1 MRHPSRII
9 ESMVFSSLILFSVI
23 GMSGVSIIDAVKL
36 SVFLAIQVSGGTA
49 LWYWVNGY
57 RHIELPEAIGMGIAL
72 GTSITTLSQYPLRGT
87 PVSDFSWVVPMIFF
101 LPLLMKSNRIYTDL
115 KSLKTD
121 AVYEDVTSLIVI
133 FTLTVLAMAALWW
146 WLYPLVLALTFV
158 SFIRYQCKKSGW
170 KTNRV
175 NFLSLLLSLT
185 GFVVSFALSR
195 QNDFWTI
202 VSNDQVFSES
212 LSWSL
217 FTWGNNDSPFA
228 AGTPISYHWFVL
240 LWSGITSSATNAETW
255 VVVSRVLPIVSFFGM
270 FCLLWSMSRRMYERI
285 SAPVV
290 AILFLIFYSNNY
302 GFSLTR
308 YIASPTFL
316 FSCIWLL
323 AFANTAFAF
332 YRKPSIKYAVLT
344 SFLLF
349 MTFGGKVMNGAVG
362 LSALLFALS
371 IWFFA
376 KPLDLDRIKIS
387 LLAALSIASLVLI
400 YFFMY
405 SKNQPGNLNT
415 LTIQSMLPVQ
425 LGLLPPGSN
434 PDQLFIVNSF
444 LFGSMM
450 MPLVAVGFYAVKKFF
465 RAQFEVW
472 FITGSILSGLVLSFF
487 TSNPGFS
494 QLYFWLASAVIAS
507 LMIPAIFYDGEFT
520 GYKFKVLVPLVVFA
534 LFAAYVN
541 LEIWSASN
549 LKETLNDS
557 LKTKFDGL
565 LISVLIVSVT
575 STVFWIFAKNK
586 NWLDIRYQHTLILS
600 VFVLFNMAIGVNQ
613 QITKLIDSSQIEK
626 SDQTSPN
633 LITGSE
639 DQLLVL
645 NWIRSNTDEADVVA
659 TNRFCIPGLGYC
671 ISKWQ
676 LVSAVSHR
684 RMLFEGGYYEI
695 PSIPDFEMFNRYHL
709 SNQFGSSPSPL
720 GLKKLCAY
728 GVKWYFYDH
737 SVAEPLGTW
746 EPYATTQI
754 QNEGVSL
761 LRLKCPIS

>member
-9 ESMVFSSLILFSVI
+9 ESIVFSSLILFSVI

-36 SVFLAIQVSGGTA
+36 SMFLAIQVSGGTA

-57 RHIELPEAIGMGIAL
+57 RHIEIPEAIGMGIAL
-72 GTSITTLSQYPLRGT
+72 GTSITTLSQYLLRET

-101 LPLLMKSNRIYTDL
+101 LPLFLKSKRIVIDL

-158 SFIRYQCKKSGW
+158 SFIRYQCIKSGW

-175 NFLSLLLSLT
+175 NFLSVLLSLT
-185 GFVVSFALSR
+185 GFAASFALSR
-195 QNDFWTI
+195 QNDFWAV

-332 YRKPSIKYAVLT
+332 YRKPSIRYAVLT

-376 KPLDLDRIKIS
+376 KPLNPDRIKIS
-387 LLAALSIASLVLI
+387 LLATLSIASLVLI
-400 YFFMY
+400 YFFVY

-425 LGLLPPGSN
+425 LGLLPPGSD
-434 PDQLFIVNSF
+434 PEHLFIVNSF
-444 LFGSMM
+444 LFASMM

-465 RAQFEVW
+465 REQFEVW

-487 TSNPGFS
+487 TSNPGSS

-507 LMIPAIFYDGEFT
+507 LMVPAIFYDGKFT
-520 GYKFKVLVPLVVFA
+520 GYKFKVLVPLVIFA
-534 LFAAYVN
+534 LVAAYVN

-557 LKTKFDGL
+557 LKTKFGGL

-575 STVFWIFAKNK
+575 STVFWIFAKHK
-586 NWLDIRYQHTLILS
+586 NWLNIRYQHTLILS
-600 VFVLFNMAIGVNQ
+600 VFVLFNIAIGVNQ
-613 QITKLIDSSQIEK
+613 QITKLIDSSQIER

-633 LITGSE
+633 LITGSK

-659 TNRFCIPGLGYC
+659 TNRYCIPGLGYC

-709 SNQFGSSPSPL
+709 SNQFGSNPSPL
-720 GLKKLCAY
+720 GLKQLCAY

-761 LRLKCPIS
+761 LRLKCPIG

>member
-9 ESMVFSSLILFSVI
+9 ESIVFSSLILFSVI

-36 SVFLAIQVSGGTA
+36 SMFIAIQVSGGTA

-72 GTSITTLSQYPLRGT
+72 GTSITTLSQYLLRET

-195 QNDFWTI
+195 QNDFWTV

-332 YRKPSIKYAVLT
+332 YRKPSIKYAVLS

-376 KPLDLDRIKIS
+376 KPLNPDRIKIS

-434 PDQLFIVNSF
+434 PDHLFIVNSF
-444 LFGSMM
+444 LFASMM

-487 TSNPGFS
+487 TSNPGSS

-557 LKTKFDGL
+557 LKTKFGGL

-720 GLKKLCAY
+720 GLKQLCAY

-761 LRLKCPIS
+761 LRLNCPIS